1 MRLLTIREVV
11 KRHSLNESVLWLKPI
26 EEQLELADTFEEIK
40 IFSFVDKVSTG
51 RLTYIKGR
59 YINWDWYYINE
70 N

>member
-11 KRHSLNESVLWLKPI
+11 KRHEDLPPKFYYTPI
-26 EEQLELADTFEEIK
+26 EEQLEKADTFNEVHYFHYKDRDIK
-40 IFSFVDKVSTG
+40 FTLSI
-51 RLTYIKGR
+51 IKGR